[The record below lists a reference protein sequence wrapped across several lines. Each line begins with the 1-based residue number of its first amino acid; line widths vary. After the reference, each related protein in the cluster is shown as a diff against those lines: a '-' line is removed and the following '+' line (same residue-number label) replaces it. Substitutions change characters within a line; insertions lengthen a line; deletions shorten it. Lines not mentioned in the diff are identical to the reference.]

1 MSLKAMIASIS
12 LAPVLASPTV
22 QAQTTYVQERT
33 PSTPGAHL
41 CTSSIPSSDSKVRPR
56 ATGFRNEGTS
66 NVFVIC
72 AFDSPPGQKEV
83 RPNESMDD
91 PMFVDLLFSS
101 IDGEPHS
108 FVCTGV
114 NSFPGLSNN
123 VPMKY
128 VPKTVTINPAEDDW
142 PTVDAMWTFAD
153 FGGTMNIP
161 TAGSFS
167 ITCLL
172 PPQVSIQLGL
182 MYSYEDIT
190 DR

>member
-1 MSLKAMIASIS
+1 M
-12 LAPVLASPTV
+12 
-22 QAQTTYVQERT
+22 
-33 PSTPGAHL
+33 
-41 CTSSIPSSDSKVRPR
+41 
-56 ATGFRNEGTS
+56 
-66 NVFVIC
+66 FVIC

-83 RPNESMDD
+83 QATESPDD

-101 IDGEPHS
+101 IDGRPHS

-114 NSFPGLSNN
+114 NSFPGMSNN
-123 VPMKY
+123 IPMQY
-128 VPKTVTINPAEDDW
+128 VPKTVTIDPANDDW
-142 PTVDAMWTFAD
+142 PVVDAIWTNGD
-153 FGGTMNIP
+153 FGGAINIP